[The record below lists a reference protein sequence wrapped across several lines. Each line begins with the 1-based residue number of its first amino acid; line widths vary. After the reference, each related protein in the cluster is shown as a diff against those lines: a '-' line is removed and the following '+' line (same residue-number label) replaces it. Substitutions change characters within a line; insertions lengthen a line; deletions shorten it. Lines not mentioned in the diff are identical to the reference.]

1 MEVVVSS
8 VNYSLNNK
16 GVRLI
21 NSKDAWVIRGK
32 KLYLNPKYKFV
43 GKVDMSM
50 PNMIVTAS
58 DKSKPKYRG
67 DVHELNK
74 VCKGQMIDFFYNDDG
89 KRNRRNKAYLV
100 IEKK

>member
-1 MEVVVSS
+1 MEVVASS

-43 GKVDMSM
+43 GKVDMPM

-58 DKSKPKYRG
+58 DKSKPTYRG

-74 VCKGQMIDFFYNDDG
+74 VCKD
-89 KRNRRNKAYLV
+89 V
-100 IEKK
+100 

>member
-1 MEVVVSS
+1 M
-8 VNYSLNNK
+8 
-16 GVRLI
+16 I

-74 VCKGQMIDFFYNDDG
+74 VCKDVWVLCYSILTKVGFYQ
-89 KRNRRNKAYLV
+89 NRVCALCIKTL
-100 IEKK
+100 EK